1 MATRENRKQK
11 CKEQEGIER
20 EKRERERERERRK
33 REESMER
40 GSKASAQQKY
50 TWKLNIRETLVG
62 EKCEFIS
69 SAQESRK
76 TFSFL
81 TLEWLI
87 SYASLKNVSH
97 FSF

>member
-20 EKRERERERERRK
+20 EKRERERERE
-33 REESMER
+33 ESMER
-40 GSKASAQQKY
+40 GSKASAQY

>member
-1 MATRENRKQK
+1 MATRENRKEK
-11 CKEQEGIER
+11 CKEQEGIET
-20 EKRERERERERRK
+20 EKRERERERE
-33 REESMER
+33 ESVER

>member
-40 GSKASAQQKY
+40 GSKASAQY